1 MSDTDKP
8 RTLYV
13 TDLDGTLLDA
23 DSRVDKASARIIS
36 DLTRHGAMITVATA
50 RTPATVEPLLA
61 VTATSLPAIVMTGAA
76 SWLRDLRRYDDVC
89 YISRESCEVIG
100 SLFRD
105 HAVDPFI
112 YTIAGEGVLEVFRN
126 GCLSDK
132 DRRFVEERAHGTL
145 KRFCFDD
152 IRADR
157 CVMPSTVLY
166 FAMGPLDRLGA
177 LADALRQSGCCSVSF
192 YTDIFGRDTG
202 IIEVFAP
209 DVSKAAAIGRMRSR
223 TGAERL
229 VVFGDNLNDL
239 PMMAVADVAVAVD
252 NALPEVKEAADIVIG
267 PNTAGSVARFIRDD
281 YTS

>member
-1 MSDTDKP
+1 MSDTDNV

-13 TDLDGTLLDA
+13 TDLDGTLLDSE
-23 DSRVDKASARIIS
+23 SRVDNESARIIS
-36 DLTRHGAMITVATA
+36 ELTRHGALITVATA
-50 RTPATVEPLLA
+50 RTPATVAPLLA
-61 VTATSLPAIVMTGAA
+61 HTATSLPAIVMTGAA

-89 YISRESCEVIG
+89 YIPAGSCEVIG
-100 SLFRD
+100 SLFRA

-132 DRRFVEERAHGTL
+132 DRRFVEERAHGPL

-152 IRADR
+152 IRANR

-166 FAMGPLDRLGA
+166 FAMGPLDTLGELAGA
-177 LADALRQSGCCSVSF
+177 LRATGLCSVSF

-209 DVSKAAAIGRMRSR
+209 DVSKAAAIERMRER
-223 TGAERL
+223 TGSSRL

-252 NALPEVKEAADIVIG
+252 NAVPEVKAAADIVIG
-267 PNTAGSVARFIRDD
+267 PNTSGSVARFIRDD
-281 YTS
+281 YR